1 MAAKRILLVEDDR
14 AVRFMLTLVLRGESY
29 VVDSVESAV
38 AALSYLARERYD
50 LVISDW
56 RLPDGDGLEIADEAA
71 ELGAKTIVMSGDLF
85 QIPSEVRNRHEHK
98 FLMKPMRP
106 SELVNAVHCSIHGGR
121 RVVQRKR

>member
-14 AVRFMLTLVLRGESY
+14 AVRFMLAHVLLGESY

-38 AALSYLARERYD
+38 VALSYLARERYD

-85 QIPSEVRNRHEHK
+85 GIPSEVRDRHAHE

-106 SELVNAVHCSIHGGR
+106 SELLNAVHRVIDGGR
-121 RVVQRKR
+121 GAVQRKR